1 MDQPGNTLTSERADA
16 GKWMGRVVIAV
27 ILGEAIWNL
36 IVSVMNNLI
45 VPWVGDV
52 MGQSS
57 GLPTSFRQRP
67 YNYPDLF
74 VSVFEF
80 CIAGLVVAIL
90 NYFFQRSAPRTKVVR
105 VKSAAPAAT
114 IEPARVVPQ
123 LEPVALPSRPA
134 PVQPPA
140 FQPPANQDTEAAV
153 LRPVVSAAS
162 VSPANP
168 SPASVATSTVSPAP
182 ITPAPITQAPV
193 AQTPVTQA
201 PVAQVQVVRPVVPT
215 TAPAPSAAPKPAPK
229 PAPAKPKKPK
239 EVYYNIVGEPM
250 PSDED

>member
-1 MDQPGNTLTSERADA
+1 MDQPGNALTSDRDDA

-45 VPWVGDV
+45 VPWVGDL

-67 YNYPDLF
+67 YNYPELF
-74 VSVFEF
+74 VTIFEF
-80 CIAGLVVAIL
+80 CIAGLVAAIL
-90 NYFFQRSAPRTKVVR
+90 NYFFQRSGPRARVVKA
-105 VKSAAPAAT
+105 KSAAPPAS
-114 IEPARVVPQ
+114 IEPTRAIPQ

-140 FQPPANQDTEAAV
+140 FQPPLNQVAEAAV
-153 LRPVVSAAS
+153 LRPVASAAP
-162 VSPANP
+162 VTPAPNP
-168 SPASVATSTVSPAP
+168 TPAPPAAAPPIIPATVTQPPVTLAPVAQAQVARPVVPAS
-182 ITPAPITQAPV
+182 TPAPI
-193 AQTPVTQA
+193 
-201 PVAQVQVVRPVVPT
+201 
-215 TAPAPSAAPKPAPK
+215 AAPKPVQKAAP
-229 PAPAKPKKPK
+229 PKPKKPK